1 MVPELHL
8 TLPEIRRALLRA
20 CRLMYD
26 KGWVAN
32 HDGNVSVRLPA
43 GRVLVSP
50 TSMSKADITEADLV
64 EVDLKGRVVG
74 GARRPPSELALHLE
88 AYAARPDVGAVV
100 HAHPPA
106 TVAHAVSGLEIP
118 TAMMPEPVV
127 SIGPVI
133 PLVAYAMPGSADL
146 HAAVRQASKVAS
158 CLLLEHHGPLTMGTD
173 LEQAW
178 LRMELVEHLALIH
191 AEVRRLG
198 PVRTLPTPAVTSL
211 AQKHRKAGLAPPQS

>member
-1 MVPELHL
+1 MRDLHL
-8 TLPEIRRALLRA
+8 TLPELRRALVRT
-20 CRLMYD
+20 CKLMYE
-26 KGWVAN
+26 KGWTAN

-50 TSMSKADITEADLV
+50 TSMSKADICEADLV
-64 EVDLKGRVVG
+64 EVDLEGRVLG
-74 GARRPPSELALHLE
+74 GARRPPSELALHLK
-88 AYAARPDVGAVV
+88 AYSARADVGAVV
-100 HAHPPA
+100 HAHPPVA
-106 TVAHAVSGLEIP
+106 VAHAVSGLEIP
-118 TAMMPEPVV
+118 TTMMPEPVV

-133 PLVAYAMPGSADL
+133 PLVPFAMPGSADL
-146 HAAVRQASKVAS
+146 HAAVEQASRVAS

-191 AEVRRLG
+191 TGARRLG
-198 PVRTLPTPAVTSL
+198 SVRTLSSTAVSSL